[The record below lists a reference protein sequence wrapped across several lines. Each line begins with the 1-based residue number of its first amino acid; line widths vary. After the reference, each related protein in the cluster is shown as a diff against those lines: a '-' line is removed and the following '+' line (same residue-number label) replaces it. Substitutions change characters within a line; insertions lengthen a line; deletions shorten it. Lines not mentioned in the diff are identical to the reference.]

1 VESAGEAPELHA
13 TRRIESAES
22 NVPMA
27 TAASMTG
34 QPAQEITA
42 QDAANEN
49 ATRALS
55 NVSVASEAEAGAADE
70 RSKRLPPRMAAARLS
85 GEGKIG
91 PRVEK
96 LRQASNVMLEEA
108 SSDPGLRFVLVA
120 LALFLLSMLFL
131 LLNHLLG

>member
-1 VESAGEAPELHA
+1 
-13 TRRIESAES
+13 
-22 NVPMA
+22 MA

-42 QDAANEN
+42 QDDANEN

-55 NVSVASEAEAGAADE
+55 NVSVASEAEAGTADE
-70 RSKRLPPRMAAARLS
+70 RSKRPPRVAAARLS

-120 LALFLLSMLFL
+120 LAIFLLSMLIL